1 MASAIAA
8 GTWRVVLLVGVLV
21 AALCAGGC
29 DRIAGGGA
37 KPFNGTDLSGSEVG
51 GDFSLADA
59 TGKLRNLAEF
69 RGRFVAVFFGYTH
82 CPDVCPTALADLAR
96 VRRSL
101 GADGAR
107 LQVLF
112 VTLDPVRDS
121 GEAIAKYLQGFDPTF
136 IGLRGDEAATRDV
149 AKRFRIFFEAG
160 KAAPATGDYAIQ
172 HSSGIFLLGPDGKPR
187 LFFGPDATSQT
198 IEADLRR
205 VLAG

>member
-1 MASAIAA
+1 MMF
-8 GTWRVVLLVGVLV
+8 V
-21 AALCAGGC
+21 ALCFGGC
-29 DRIAGGGA
+29 DRIAGVGA
-37 KPFNGTDLSGSEVG
+37 KPFNGADLSGSELG
-51 GDFSLADA
+51 GDFSLADP
-59 TGKLRNLAEF
+59 TGKLRSLAEF

-101 GADGAR
+101 GNDAAR

-112 VTLDPVRDS
+112 VTLDPARDT
-121 GEAIAKYLQGFDPTF
+121 GEVIARYVQGFDSSF
-136 IGLRGDEAATRDV
+136 IGLRGDEAATRDA

-160 KAAPATGDYAIQ
+160 KAAPATGEYAIQ